1 MGGSGARERLNLL
14 SDTPEIAN
22 WLAAVVRDTVPHNRR
37 VTIGNYMYLDG
48 ALHVQLA
55 LACDGI
61 IDRVC
66 KQRKEANIAFLCTPT
81 G

>member
-1 MGGSGARERLNLL
+1 MPKSLL
-14 SDTPEIAN
+14 SDTSEIAN
-22 WLAAVVRDTVPHNRR
+22 WLAGVVRDTVPHNK
-37 VTIGNYMYLDG
+37 
-48 ALHVQLA
+48 LHVQIA

-66 KQRKEANIAFLCTPT
+66 VQRKDGNIAFLCTPT